1 MVRGKLIDYVLGL
14 DGGGSKT
21 TIQIADTDGKVL
33 IQNKSGSCNY
43 KSVGREIAENNINE
57 VILDSLEKIGIP
69 DIIFKSACFGLAG
82 NDTDEDMQIYKK
94 IIFNERI
101 KKFLN
106 PSSTIICND
115 SKIGLIAG
123 SNKKNRLMVICGTG
137 VNCFGINE
145 DGREAKTNG
154 WDYIL
159 GDEGSGYSIGL
170 KALKAIVRAHDGR
183 GRDTLLTD
191 MVLDYLKLKDISGL
205 VSWVY
210 EKPFFKEKVA
220 DLAEIVCSA
229 AKMGDSIS
237 MEILSEEAGEAASS
251 VMVVVDK
258 LDLADKDFDLVP
270 VGGVF
275 KCEKYFKS
283 LFFKILKNKFQG
295 INFKSLT
302 EKPVEGAIKL
312 ALENLLAAK

>member
-1 MVRGKLIDYVLGL
+1 MDYVLGL

-21 TIQIADTDGKVL
+21 TVQIAGTDGKVL

-43 KSVGREIAENNINE
+43 KSVGIEIAKNNINT
-57 VILDSLEKIGIP
+57 VILNSLGEIGVP
-69 DIIFKSACFGLAG
+69 GIIFKSACFGLAG
-82 NDTDEDMQIYKK
+82 NDTDEDMRIYNR
-94 IIFNERI
+94 IIFNNKL

-106 PSSTIICND
+106 PSTTIICND

-123 SNKKNRLMVICGTG
+123 SNKKNRLMVISGTG
-137 VNCFGINE
+137 ANCFGINE
-145 DGREAKTNG
+145 DGREAKANG

-159 GDEGSGYSIGL
+159 GDEGSGYTIGL
-170 KALKAIVRAHDGR
+170 KALKAIARAYDGR
-183 GRDTLLTD
+183 GQHTLLTD

-210 EKPFFKEKVA
+210 DKPFFKEKIA
-220 DLAEIVCSA
+220 ELSEIVCSA
-229 AKMGDSIS
+229 AKMGDILSI
-237 MEILSEEAGEAASS
+237 EILREEAGEAAST
-251 VMVVVDK
+251 VMVVVNK
-258 LDLADKDFDLVP
+258 LNLADKDFDLVL

-275 KCEKYFKS
+275 KCEKYFKN

-312 ALENLLAAK
+312 ALENI

>member
-1 MVRGKLIDYVLGL
+1 MDYVLGL

-21 TIQIADTDGKVL
+21 TVQIADTDGKVL

-43 KSVGREIAENNINE
+43 KSVGIEIAKNNINT
-57 VILDSLEKIGIP
+57 VILNSLEEVGVP

-82 NDTDEDMQIYKK
+82 NDTDEDMRIYNR
-94 IIFNERI
+94 IIFNNKL

-106 PSSTIICND
+106 PSTTIICND

-123 SNKKNRLMVICGTG
+123 SNKKNRLMVISGTG
-137 VNCFGINE
+137 ANCFGINE
-145 DGREAKTNG
+145 DGREAKANG

-159 GDEGSGYSIGL
+159 GDEGSGYTIGL
-170 KALKAIVRAHDGR
+170 KALKAIVRAYDGR
-183 GRDTLLTD
+183 GQHTLLTD
-191 MVLDYLKLKDISGL
+191 MVLDYLKLKDISEL

-210 EKPFFKEKVA
+210 DKPFFKEKIA
-220 DLAEIVCSA
+220 ELSEIVCSA
-229 AKMGDSIS
+229 AKMGDILSI
-237 MEILSEEAGEAASS
+237 EILREEAGEAAST
-251 VMVVVDK
+251 VMVVVNK
-258 LDLADKDFDLVP
+258 LNLADKDFDLVL

-275 KCEKYFKS
+275 KCEKYFKN
-283 LFFKILKNKFQG
+283 LFFKILKNKFQR

-312 ALENLLAAK
+312 ALESL

>member
-1 MVRGKLIDYVLGL
+1 MDYVLGL

-21 TIQIADTDGKVL
+21 TVQIADTDGKVL

-43 KSVGREIAENNINE
+43 KSVGIEIAKNNINT
-57 VILDSLEKIGIP
+57 VILNSLEEVGIP

-82 NDTDEDMQIYKK
+82 NDTDEDMRIYNR
-94 IIFNERI
+94 IIFNNKL

-106 PSSTIICND
+106 SSTTIICND

-123 SNKKNRLMVICGTG
+123 SNKKNRLMVISGTG
-137 VNCFGINE
+137 ANCFGINE
-145 DGREAKTNG
+145 DGREAKANG

-159 GDEGSGYSIGL
+159 GDEGSGYTIGL
-170 KALKAIVRAHDGR
+170 KALKAIVRAYDGR
-183 GRDTLLTD
+183 GQHTLLTD
-191 MVLDYLKLKDISGL
+191 MVLDYLKLKDISEL

-210 EKPFFKEKVA
+210 DKPFFKEKIA
-220 DLAEIVCSA
+220 ELSEIVCSA
-229 AKMGDSIS
+229 AKMGDILSI
-237 MEILSEEAGEAASS
+237 EILREEAGEAAST
-251 VMVVVDK
+251 VMVVVNK
-258 LDLADKDFDLVP
+258 LNLADKDFDLVL

-275 KCEKYFKS
+275 KCEKYFKN
-283 LFFKILKNKFQG
+283 LFFKILKNKFQR

-312 ALENLLAAK
+312 ALESL

>member
-1 MVRGKLIDYVLGL
+1 MGYVLGL

-21 TIQIADTDGKVL
+21 TVQIADTDGKVL

-43 KSVGREIAENNINE
+43 KSVGIEIAKNNMNT
-57 VILDSLEKIGIP
+57 VILNSLEKVGVP

-82 NDTDEDMQIYKK
+82 NDTDEDMKIYNR
-94 IIFNERI
+94 IIFNNKL

-106 PSSTIICND
+106 PCTTIICND

-123 SNKKNRLMVICGTG
+123 SNKKNRLMVISGTG
-137 VNCFGINE
+137 ANCFGINE
-145 DGREAKTNG
+145 DGQEAKANG

-159 GDEGSGYSIGL
+159 GDEGSGYTIGL
-170 KALKAIVRAHDGR
+170 KALKAIVRAYDGR
-183 GRDTLLTD
+183 GQHTLLTD
-191 MVLDYLKLKDISGL
+191 MMLDYLKLKDISEL

-210 EKPFFKEKVA
+210 GKPFFKEKIA
-220 DLAEIVCSA
+220 ELSEIVCSS
-229 AKMGDSIS
+229 AKMGDIVSIK
-237 MEILSEEAGEAASS
+237 ILREEAREAASS
-251 VMVVVDK
+251 VIVVVNK
-258 LDLADKDFDLVP
+258 LNLADKDFDLVL

-275 KCEKYFKS
+275 KCEKYFKN
-283 LFFKILKNKFQG
+283 LFFKILKNKFQR

-312 ALENLLAAK
+312 ALENI

>member
-1 MVRGKLIDYVLGL
+1 MDYVLGL

-21 TIQIADTDGKVL
+21 TIQIADTGGKVL

-43 KSVGREIAENNINE
+43 KSVGKKIAENNINE
-57 VILDSLEKIGIP
+57 AILDSVEKMGAP

-94 IIFNERI
+94 IIFNTKL

-106 PSSTIICND
+106 PSRTIICND

-137 VNCFGINE
+137 ANCFGINE
-145 DGREAKTNG
+145 DGREAQTNG

-170 KALKAIVRAHDGR
+170 KALKAIVRAYDGR
-183 GRDTLLTD
+183 GRHTLLTD
-191 MVLDYLKLKDISGL
+191 MVLDYLRLKDIAGL

-210 EKPFFKEKVA
+210 DKPYFKEKVA
-220 DLAEIVCSA
+220 DLAEIVCRSSE
-229 AKMGDSIS
+229 MGDDIS
-237 MEILSEEAGEAASS
+237 MEILKEEAWEAASS
-251 VMVVVDK
+251 VTVVVNK
-258 LDLADKDFDLVP
+258 LDLAGKDFDIVL

-275 KCEKYFKS
+275 KCEKYFKGP
-283 LFFKILKNKFQG
+283 FFKILKNKFKG

-302 EKPVEGAIKL
+302 EMPVEGAIKL
-312 ALENLLAAK
+312 ALESL